1 MEEREKVDVKEETD
15 RVYAGVGPE
24 GKLTLEYGGKE
35 GGGVEV
41 EIGGFVDGEFET
53 SSSRFLF
60 SLSGEIDF
68 VRSVYLLLRLL
79 LATIWNPGEK
89 TGSAMGDMQPKGW

>member
-1 MEEREKVDVKEETD
+1 MKEETD

-41 EIGGFVDGEFET
+41 EIGGFVDGE
-53 SSSRFLF
+53 SRFSSLF
-60 SLSGEIDF
+60 FSRRRRKWWD
-68 VRSVYLLLRLL
+68 
-79 LATIWNPGEK
+79 
-89 TGSAMGDMQPKGW
+89 